1 METPAGGQ
9 ILLPVAAWQE
19 KRAVPGDFLRYPA
32 GPGLETSGNDAMVF
46 PRRSP
51 SFPRTDDTYEALPYG
66 KFIFSH
72 LCKTTEFCP
81 EALARPP
88 GCRGEMRPRRRGVAG
103 VANADRL
110 PSGRV
115 FQAPLPERR
124 TVYSGLRRGIR
135 RAAQPAVTL
144 LGELQRLPRPAQAH
158 LCRKSGRNRRT
169 EPALSG
175 FSLPRLDSGGD
186 RHAG

>member
-51 SFPRTDDTYEALPYG
+51 SFPRTDDTYEALSYG
-66 KFIFSH
+66 KFVFSH

-88 GCRGEMRPRRRGVAG
+88 GCRGEMHPRRRGVAG

-110 PSGRV
+110 PSVRV
-115 FQAPLPERR
+115 SQAPLPDRSTHAEFPP
-124 TVYSGLRRGIR
+124 S
-135 RAAQPAVTL
+135 AAQYPAALPDCSNPAAARVRNGS
-144 LGELQRLPRPAQAH
+144 GEERTAVPDGSSPRSA
-158 LCRKSGRNRRT
+158 
-169 EPALSG
+169 
-175 FSLPRLDSGGD
+175 
-186 RHAG
+186 